1 MKKSEIEN
9 ILNQTIIR
17 FLNNERYL
25 LSVEANERSI
35 THKFAEHLQNIIGCS
50 WDVDCEYNR
59 FGQYPKEII
68 KEIEQIVGKD
78 TTTSETKTRTVY
90 PDIIVHKRGP
100 DGPNLLVI
108 EAKKDAMPKEQ
119 KTDEKKLMKI
129 KQKYNYTFA
138 VFLNFKTGEVG
149 GVEIEFVE

>member
-1 MKKSEIEN
+1 MQLLKLRKQNEFKKVESN
-9 ILNQTIIR
+9 LNQNQKSISDLINSIGAENGDD
-17 FLNNERYL
+17 FLKKYEENNKVKVLQKERKSAIL
-25 LSVEANERSI
+25 
-35 THKFAEHLQNIIGCS
+35 T
-50 WDVDCEYNR
+50 
-59 FGQYPKEII
+59 
-68 KEIEQIVGKD
+68 IEQIVGKD